1 MSETSSS
8 GSASDDMSV
17 EEFFSRSTRFWTD
30 IYTGDDVY
38 SVIHQRRRQTALDWI
53 DALDLAKGSRALDAG
68 CGGGTLA
75 VGLAAR
81 GFDVDAVDSVE
92 SMVESAREKTL
103 EFGLN
108 GHVRVEQMDVHRL
121 TFEQGSFDVVLALGV
136 LPWVPNPR
144 DVIVELARVMKPSGY
159 LIASVDNRARLIH
172 LLDPR
177 FNPWIA
183 PIRNA
188 VKAILVRCRLR
199 RPGSPP
205 LSTLLSRREFD
216 RLLAAAGLTT
226 VRNKMLGF
234 GDFTFMGRPVLSDRR
249 GVALDRRL
257 QRLADIG
264 FPGLRSTGSQCLVLA
279 RKQD

>member
-8 GSASDDMSV
+8 GSTSDDMSV
-17 EEFFSRSTRFWTD
+17 EEFFSRATRFWTD
-30 IYTGDDVY
+30 IYAGDDVY

-53 DALDLAKGSRALDAG
+53 EDLDLAKGSRALDAG

-75 VGLAAR
+75 VALAAR
-81 GFDVDAVDSVE
+81 GFVVDAVDSVE

-108 GHVRVEQMDVHRL
+108 GHVRVEQMNVNRL
-121 TFEQGSFDVVLALGV
+121 TFEQGSFDVVFALGV
-136 LPWVPNPR
+136 LPWVPTPR
-144 DVIVELARVMKPSGY
+144 DVIAELARVTKPGGY
-159 LIASVDNRARLIH
+159 LIANVDNRVRLIH

-177 FNPWIA
+177 FNPWMA

-188 VKAILVRCRLR
+188 VKAILVRSRLR

-205 LSTLLSRREFD
+205 LSNELSHREFD
-216 RLLAAAGLTT
+216 QLLDAAGLTPLK
-226 VRNKMLGF
+226 NKMLGF
-234 GDFTFMGRPVLSDRR
+234 GVFTFLGRPVLSNRR

-257 QRLADIG
+257 QRLADRG
-264 FPGLRSTGSQCLVLA
+264 FPGLRSTGSQYLVLA
-279 RKQD
+279 RKQS